1 MQTKQPENK
10 PVKICPS
17 LETLKSMHNIQVTPW
32 KPKVNGQI
40 SGTFNLKVT
49 Y

>member
-1 MQTKQPENK
+1 MQTKQPETK

-17 LETLKSMHNIQVTPW
+17 LETLKSMYNIQVTPW
-32 KPKVNGQI
+32 KPKDGQI
-40 SGTFNLKVT
+40 SETINLKVT